1 MIHVGIDYSMSC
13 PALCIHKGGAFTFHY
28 LAPAKKYEGDFKE
41 FDMEFEKPNIF
52 GHIKPDFLTQEQRFD
67 DISNWALSCIEK
79 ACGNEKGLNEPM
91 KVVIEGYAM
100 GAKGKVFHIAEN
112 AGLLKHKLWKHR
124 IDFDS
129 PAPTTVK
136 KFATGKGNA
145 NKEAMYEAFYEDT
158 GVDLEKV
165 LDCKRD
171 KNPVNDI
178 VDAYWMCKYGM
189 ENHIEG

>member
-13 PALCIHKGGAFTFHY
+13 PAVCIHNGGVFTFHY

-41 FDMEFEKPNIF
+41 FDIDFDRPTIF
-52 GHIKPDFLTQEQRFD
+52 GYIKPEFSTQEERFD
-67 DISNWALSCIEK
+67 KISDWVLSVIETE
-79 ACGNEKGLNEPM
+79 CGVVKGLNEPL
-91 KVVIEGYAM
+91 KIVIEGYSM
-100 GAKGKVFHIAEN
+100 GSKGKVFHIAEN
-112 AGLLKHKLWKHR
+112 AGLLKYKLYKKK
-124 IDFDS
+124 ISFET

-136 KFATGKGNA
+136 KFATGKGNS
-145 NKEAMYEAFYEDT
+145 NKEAMYEAFFDDT
-158 GVDLEKV
+158 SIDLEKI

-189 ENHIEG
+189 SL